1 MNNGGR
7 RKSISGKGN
16 EWQRHRRRMVCAY
29 LGQGEQFC
37 LFGDQSKY
45 KEVIGGVR
53 LKNDI

>member
-1 MNNGGR
+1 MDNGGR

-16 EWQRHRRRMVCAY
+16 EWQRHRRMVCAY
-29 LGQGEQFC
+29 LGQGEQFS